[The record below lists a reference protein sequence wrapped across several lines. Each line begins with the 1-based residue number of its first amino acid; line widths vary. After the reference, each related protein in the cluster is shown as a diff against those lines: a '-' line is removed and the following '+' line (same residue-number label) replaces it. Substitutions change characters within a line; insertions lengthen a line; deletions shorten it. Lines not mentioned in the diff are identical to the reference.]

1 MTYEEYLC
9 AQDIDEHTE
18 WVDGEVIPMLS
29 VSRAHAE
36 LQVFLL
42 ELLLPYLRTSPIGRV
57 YVEPFQMKVAPDSP
71 GRSPD
76 IMFVRTEHLGH
87 VQDLFLDG
95 PADLVIEITSP
106 GTESVDRGDKFLECE
121 KGGVSEYWILDPAR
135 EIAEFYVR
143 DDSGLYRSGFA
154 ATEGTFHSTVL
165 DGFSIHTEW
174 LWSRH
179 APDNALR
186 ALGIIA

>member
-1 MTYEEYLC
+1 
-9 AQDIDEHTE
+9 
-18 WVDGEVIPMLS
+18 
-29 VSRAHAE
+29 
-36 LQVFLL
+36 
-42 ELLLPYLRTSPIGRV
+42 
-57 YVEPFQMKVAPDSP
+57 
-71 GRSPD
+71 
-76 IMFVRTEHLGH
+76 MFVRTEHLGR

-95 PADLVIEITSP
+95 PADLVIEIVSP
-106 GTESVDRGDKFLECE
+106 GTESVDRGDKFLEYE